1 MYTTLECVVYVDVNI
16 DYLVERCLKEK
27 AFDGREITKIVHDYV
42 SGFDDIEY
50 YALTGSDEYDKLIY
64 EVIERVRKEREGK

>member
-16 DYLVERCLKEK
+16 DYLVEKCLKK
-27 AFDGREITKIVHDYV
+27 KVYDGNEITKIINDYV

-50 YALTGSDEYDKLIY
+50 YALTGSDAYDKLIY
-64 EVIERVRKEREGK
+64 EVIERVKKEREEK

>member
-16 DYLVERCLKEK
+16 DYLVEKCLKK
-27 AFDGREITKIVHDYV
+27 KVYDGNEITKIINDYV

-50 YALTGSDEYDKLIY
+50 YALTGSDTYDKLIY
-64 EVIERVRKEREGK
+64 EVIERVKKEREEK